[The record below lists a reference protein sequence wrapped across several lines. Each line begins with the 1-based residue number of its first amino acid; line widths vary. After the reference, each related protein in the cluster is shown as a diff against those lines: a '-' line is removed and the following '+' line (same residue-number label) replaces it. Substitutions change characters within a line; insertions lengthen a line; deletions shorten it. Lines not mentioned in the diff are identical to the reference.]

1 MTWNHVYKQVTH
13 FLTTK
18 AIWSITS
25 RTDGMISNSH
35 SFRKLSLLNCGSILV
50 ISAIVFAVS
59 DWENTSP
66 EKLGNYWELI
76 KNMKTLLFKVAI
88 NTIYLCYYP
97 HENYSKSTS
106 TIMILILVITINTSL
121 KFFVTNSGATS
132 FEQKERESIHWLTS
146 LLYYALFLRG
156 QVC

>member
-76 KNMKTLLFKVAI
+76 NNMKTSLFKVAI
-88 NTIYLCYYP
+88 NTIYL
-97 HENYSKSTS
+97 
-106 TIMILILVITINTSL
+106 
-121 KFFVTNSGATS
+121 
-132 FEQKERESIHWLTS
+132 S
-146 LLYYALFLRG
+146 LLLSTWKLFKIN
-156 QVC
+156 QYHHDPYPCHNHQYFFKIFCY

>member
-66 EKLGNYWELI
+66 ENWEIIENLLKTWKLYYLKLLLI
-76 KNMKTLLFKVAI
+76 QFIFVIIHMKTIQNQSV
-88 NTIYLCYYP
+88 P
-97 HENYSKSTS
+97 SW
-106 TIMILILVITINTSL
+106 SL
-121 KFFVTNSGATS
+121 S
-132 FEQKERESIHWLTS
+132 
-146 LLYYALFLRG
+146 
-156 QVC
+156 